1 MKTNFTSFLIGGLF
15 FLGGLLFFSAKI
27 STAKSK
33 VGNINT
39 QELWK
44 LMPEKKVADEK
55 LLAIEKELVDFI
67 KAEQETFNKGVV
79 LYQRDSLNMSDMVKK
94 QTYNKLVQQQEVI
107 NSLPEQANKEL
118 QKKQQ
123 ELYDPILKKM
133 QAAIDAVSA
142 RNGFDYIIDVSF
154 GNVVYTKNTDD
165 NILPL
170 VKAELGLQ

>member
-1 MKTNFTSFLIGGLF
+1 MKTNIKTFVIGGLF
-15 FLGGLLFFSAKI
+15 FLSGLIFFSAKV

-39 QELWK
+39 QELWA

-55 LLAIEKELVDFI
+55 LVAIEEELVAFI
-67 KAEQETFNKGVV
+67 KSEQDVFNKGVV
-79 LYQRDSLNMSDMVKK
+79 AYQRDSSKMSDMIKT

-118 QKKQQ
+118 VKKQQ

-133 QAAIDAVSA
+133 QAAIDVVAA
-142 RNGFDYIIDVSF
+142 KNGFDYIIDVSF
-154 GNVVYTKNTDD
+154 GNVVYKKNAEDD
-165 NILPL
+165 ILPL
-170 VKAELGLQ
+170 VKVELGL

>member
-1 MKTNFTSFLIGGLF
+1 MKTNITSFIIGGLF
-15 FLGGLLFFSAKI
+15 FLSSLIFFSAKV

-39 QELWK
+39 QELWA

-55 LLAIEKELVDFI
+55 LVAIEQELVAFI
-67 KAEQETFNKGVV
+67 KSEQETFNKGVAA
-79 LYQRDSLNMSDMVKK
+79 YQRDSSKMSDMVKT

-107 NSLPEQANKEL
+107 NSLPEQANKEIV
-118 QKKQQ
+118 KKQQ

-133 QAAIDAVSA
+133 QAAIDAVA
-142 RNGFDYIIDVSF
+142 AKNGFDYIIDVSF
-154 GNVVYTKNTDD
+154 GNVVYTKNTED

-170 VKAELGLQ
+170 VKTELGL